1 MSTQSVSRPASVSFV
16 VVLTWIVAILTIIA
30 SGILLFTSDQTLTDA
45 GVDPGTARI
54 EAWVGLGL
62 GLVMALFASALG
74 HGSRFA

>member
-45 GVDPGTARI
+45 GVDPAPPDRS
-54 EAWVGLGL
+54 VGW
-62 GLVMALFASALG
+62 
-74 HGSRFA
+74 SRSVW